1 VSGKYSQFSQIFHV
15 LIVTFFSPRNPAQAK
30 TEDGVKCDELAA
42 IEGEL
47 KCGTQSLSEFSDQL
61 YDLKCHSS
69 LTLPPEEKNSNK
81 ITKEQ
86 ECMQSKLY
94 MKRFINIL
102 LQVSKLNEDMPQNLD
117 AHLYITVTPEQLTV
131 LQQFSKGNNDVTLQE
146 LDHVLSSVLFS
157 STSHVLEEYISWSV
171 IADVLPSRE
180 VRNITE
186 M

>member
-1 VSGKYSQFSQIFHV
+1 
-15 LIVTFFSPRNPAQAK
+15 
-30 TEDGVKCDELAA
+30 
-42 IEGEL
+42 L
-47 KCGTQSLSEFSDQL
+47 KCRSPSTS
-61 YDLKCHSS
+61 
-69 LTLPPEEKNSNK
+69 PPEQKNFNK
-81 ITKEQ
+81 IAEQQ
-86 ECMQSKLY
+86 ECMQNKLY

-102 LQVSKLNEDMPQNLD
+102 LQVSKLNEDKPQNLD

-157 STSHVLEEYISWSV
+157 STSYVSEEYISWSV

-180 VRNITE
+180 VRNITQ